1 MRKKSVQS
9 LTHSAPELK
18 QQSRTLLGR
27 ALGFRDCPAATLD
40 GLVQQG
46 SGRTFDKGQALTRQ
60 GDLLNAMCLLVKG
73 ALEVSVTRRD
83 GRRHMVSYIGVG
95 DIVGMISILDGMR
108 EMSDIYARSECAVL
122 VMPGE
127 AVRALLRTDSQLGVA
142 IAVQLARRSRFNYE
156 RLAADP
162 SLPIATRLMR
172 LLNSM
177 HRDYGPVKLSQSELA
192 DWVGASRQSVNFAL
206 QGLQKAGLIRI
217 DYSAIDIVDAKA
229 FAAYL
234 AES

>member
-1 MRKKSVQS
+1 MRKKSVQC
-9 LTHSAPELK
+9 LTLSAPELK
-18 QQSRTLLGR
+18 QQGRTLLGR
-27 ALGFRDCPAATLD
+27 ALGFHDCAATTLD
-40 GLVQQG
+40 ALVRHG
-46 SGRTFDKGQALTRQ
+46 AGRTLGKGQALTRQ
-60 GDLLNAMCLLVKG
+60 GELLHAMCLLVHG

-83 GRRHMVSYIGVG
+83 GHRHMVGYIGVG
-95 DIVGMISILDGMR
+95 DIVGIIGILDGMP

-122 VMPGE
+122 VVPGE
-127 AVRALLRTDSQLGVA
+127 AVQALFRTDPHLGVA
-142 IAVQLARRSRFNYE
+142 LAAQLARRSRFMYE

-192 DWVGASRQSVNFAL
+192 DWIGASRQRVNFAL
-206 QGLQKAGLIRI
+206 QVLQKAGLIRV
-217 DYSAIDIVDAKA
+217 DYSTIDIVDAKA